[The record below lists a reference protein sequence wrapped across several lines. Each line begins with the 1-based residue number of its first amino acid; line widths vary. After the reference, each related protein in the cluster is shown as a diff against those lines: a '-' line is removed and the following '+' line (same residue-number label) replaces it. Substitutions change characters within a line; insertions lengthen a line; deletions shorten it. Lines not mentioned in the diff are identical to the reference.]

1 MFEVVPLGWL
11 CWRNFFW
18 MAALQGRVVCGGGME
33 FVLTRGLS
41 TPGRRRYH
49 ARALISWP
57 IPQVWYVH
65 KQTSLAADVLMSFT
79 LFFSDFNDVHLCAN

>member
-57 IPQVWYVH
+57 IPQVCGQGLVGR
-65 KQTSLAADVLMSFT
+65 AGT
-79 LFFSDFNDVHLCAN
+79 LNTYGQQKSKL